1 MSTISTFDFMGSDS
15 MRKGIR
21 IEIAATAML
30 VVVATATI
38 APAASAG
45 EPAVDATSENSTAR
59 IAVVA
64 VTSESADSALEAIPN
79 DFTEVIGYRPVAI
92 DGILANP
99 SGDCSSPV
107 TLPAEFETACKA
119 HDLGYD
125 LLRYAD
131 RSGKPL
137 SAWARKT
144 VDATLHQRMQDA
156 CSHRTGTVARFDCET
171 MANIAA
177 AFVDGNSWRQG
188 YVSPRPEPV
197 HKYVIAGAIA
207 AIVLAAASVLTTRRR
222 RQ

>member
-1 MSTISTFDFMGSDS
+1 MGN
-15 MRKGIR
+15 GIR
-21 IEIAATAML
+21 TKIGATAML
-30 VVVATATI
+30 AVVATATM

-45 EPAVDATSENSTAR
+45 EPAVEVSSENSSAR

-64 VTSESADSALEAIPN
+64 VTSEAADIASDAIPA
-79 DFTEVIGYRPVAI
+79 DFPEVIGYRPVTI

-131 RSGKPL
+131 RSGRPL

-144 VDATLHQRMQDA
+144 VDATLHKRMHDA
-156 CSHRTGTVARFDCET
+156 CSHRTGTVARFDCDI

-188 YVSPRPEPV
+188 YVSPRPEPIYRYLV
-197 HKYVIAGAIA
+197 VGAIGVT
-207 AIVLAAASVLTTRRR
+207 VLAAAGGLAGAARR
-222 RQ
+222 RQFARVQAPT

>member
-1 MSTISTFDFMGSDS
+1 MGVDF

-21 IEIAATAML
+21 TKIAATAML
-30 VVVATATI
+30 TVVATATI

-45 EPAVDATSENSTAR
+45 EPATEAISENSSAR
-59 IAVVA
+59 IAIVA
-64 VTSESADSALEAIPN
+64 VTSESADAAWEAIPA
-79 DFTEVIGYRPVAI
+79 DFPEVIGYRPVAI
-92 DGILANP
+92 NGILANP

-144 VDATLHQRMQDA
+144 VDAALHQRMHDA

-171 MANIAA
+171 MANIAS
-177 AFVDGNSWRQG
+177 AFVYGNSWRQG

-197 HKYVIAGAIA
+197 HKYLIAGVIGATA
-207 AIVLAAASVLTTRRR
+207 LAAASVLATRRR
-222 RQ
+222 QQ